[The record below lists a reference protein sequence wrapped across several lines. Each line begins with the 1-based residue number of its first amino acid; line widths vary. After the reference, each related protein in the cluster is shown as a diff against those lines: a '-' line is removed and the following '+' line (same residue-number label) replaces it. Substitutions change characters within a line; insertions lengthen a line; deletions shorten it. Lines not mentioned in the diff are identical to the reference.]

1 VKIRMNMTSRLIT
14 HIMVFGILSFINM
27 RKPQKKRISGSWTIG
42 LCYILTVRLFL
53 SNVFASKQFASK
65 VTTMG
70 SMAFY
75 PGQQSSK
82 QFVF

>member
-1 VKIRMNMTSRLIT
+1 MQKA
-14 HIMVFGILSFINM
+14 
-27 RKPQKKRISGSWTIG
+27 QKKRISCLWTIG

-65 VTTMG
+65 VRTMG

-82 QFVF
+82 QSFF